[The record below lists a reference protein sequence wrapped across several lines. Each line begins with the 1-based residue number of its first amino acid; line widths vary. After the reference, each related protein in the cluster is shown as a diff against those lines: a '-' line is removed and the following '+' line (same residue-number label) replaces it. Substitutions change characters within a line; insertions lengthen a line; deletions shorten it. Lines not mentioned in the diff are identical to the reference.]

1 MVIFHPKVKK
11 TRIQNIPRLFSSKSS
26 HKSINFPS
34 NHFIMK
40 YKIYNKNSYREDD
53 RKKLIE
59 RNRKDNELFLYLPIQ
74 TRNQLSQMTASL
86 RLHFHFSIVKNS
98 VRYLYNRIS
107 SHDHFHSIDFPSKKI
122 HPTHGRLISSF
133 EGARYTNTRRGGIL
147 ARDVNCSLGC

>member
-1 MVIFHPKVKK
+1 
-11 TRIQNIPRLFSSKSS
+11 
-26 HKSINFPS
+26 
-34 NHFIMK
+34 MK
-40 YKIYNKNSYREDD
+40 YKIYNKNSYREDY

-133 EGARYTNTRRGGIL
+133 EGARYTNTRRGEGGGIL